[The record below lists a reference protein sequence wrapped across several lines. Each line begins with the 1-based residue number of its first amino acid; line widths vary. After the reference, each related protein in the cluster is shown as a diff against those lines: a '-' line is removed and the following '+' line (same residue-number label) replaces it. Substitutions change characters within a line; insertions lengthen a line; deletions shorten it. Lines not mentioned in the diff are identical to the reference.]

1 MGIDG
6 KAKLTVIHHIGA
18 ATEGTGTVTG
28 NEDLKRDG
36 QHEQA
41 RPKLS
46 EARDRVKERRRHR
59 GHQAPL
65 KVKDGFAKE

>member
-46 EARDRVKERRRHR
+46 EARDRVKDAADIGAIRDAAE
-59 GHQAPL
+59 G
-65 KVKDGFAKE
+65 

>member
-18 ATEGTGTVTG
+18 AKEGTGTMTG

-41 RPKLS
+41 RPKRAQLNCPAEPRYLTALLS
-46 EARDRVKERRRHR
+46 RATETRS
-59 GHQAPL
+59 
-65 KVKDGFAKE
+65 

>member
-28 NEDLKRDG
+28 NEDLKRD
-36 QHEQA
+36 EQG

-46 EARDRVKERRRHR
+46 EARDRVKDAADIGAIRAAE
-59 GHQAPL
+59 G
-65 KVKDGFAKE
+65 